1 MICAP
6 PMKEQK
12 PLVLDSEFK
21 QTQQEDVEQILLR
34 ALGDSGH
41 TQLANV
47 VCDYSDGRIVLSGRV
62 TSYYLKQLAQE
73 IVRKVEATAAV
84 ENRLR
89 VVVPK

>member
-1 MICAP
+1 MLCAP
-6 PMKEQK
+6 LMKEQK
-12 PLVLDSEFK
+12 PTVLESDFK
-21 QTQQEDVEQILLR
+21 QTQQEEREQSLLR
-34 ALGDSGH
+34 TLGDSGH

-47 VCDYSDGRIVLSGRV
+47 ACDYCDGRIVLSGRV

-73 IVRKVEATAAV
+73 IVRKVDATAPV

>member
-1 MICAP
+1 
-6 PMKEQK
+6 MKEQK